1 MSDNEYKDYQPVKA
15 IVNKPLQ
22 WTDLA
27 LSEQVKTLRFFRD
40 KDNNILAMPVVFFD
54 PTQTGL
60 NVLPMGRVG
69 ISDPG
74 ALNSYAR
81 VFGLPCC
88 GWPETTLGL
97 VTHSTQMLQ
106 KVANLEAKRT
116 QSVRKW
122 VAAQNNG
129 NTAVWTPVAG
139 NRFRLLGFTIWL
151 GGAATLAA
159 AGSLTVQLRDAA
171 DTLFSF
177 PVYVNNAVAIG
188 VTYINVV
195 VVFTD
200 NGMLSAAINQ
210 VLNINLSAALVS
222 GTVNVSA
229 WGTEEV

>member
-1 MSDNEYKDYQPVKA
+1 MSDNELKDYQPVKA

-88 GWPETTLGL
+88 GWPEATLGL
-97 VTHSTQMLQ
+97 VTHSTKMVQ
-106 KVANLEAKRT
+106 KDLNLEAQRT
-116 QSVRKW
+116 PVIFRFST
-122 VAAQNNG
+122 ANNPG
-129 NTAVWTPVAG
+129 NTAAWTPAAG
-139 NRFRLLGFTIWL
+139 LRFRLLGIKLFL
-151 GGAATLAA
+151 GAAALGA
-159 AGSLTVQLRDAA
+159 AGYETIELRDNAVV
-171 DTLFSF
+171 LQRWLLYL
-177 PVYVNNAVAIG
+177 PNAVATG
-188 VTYINVV
+188 VIYLDQTIDLPSNGYLSVAANNPLNV
-195 VVFTD
+195 
-200 NGMLSAAINQ
+200 
-210 VLNINLSAALVS
+210 NLSAAL
-222 GTVNVSA
+222 TVGNVCGMT